1 MTLQP
6 RPYQEE
12 GLQALHRHLIEKT
25 SNPCLVIPTGGG
37 KSPMMAWAIQRF
49 QKMAPWFRG
58 CILAHRKEL
67 IEQNRD
73 ELQAICPDLKI
84 GIFAASM
91 KRKDYESEIL
101 IASIDSIY
109 QRSGEFRPWDALF
122 IDEAHRIPFSGE
134 GKYRTF
140 IRGSQRFNSRMRT
153 IGWTATPF
161 RMNGGELC
169 HKDHILNEI
178 CYEAKLTDLIRDG
191 YLSNLRTKIG
201 EAQPLLD
208 SVRKQRGDYVMA
220 DLAGITNN
228 EKMVNEAV
236 TEIIRLITYEAR
248 QSVLVFCVDIAHCT
262 MVANAFEKHGIKAP
276 FVTAKTK
283 AEDREKIVKQ
293 FKAGKLLVVLNV
305 NVYTEGF
312 NAPNVDCI
320 VLLRPTLSP
329 GLYSQMVGRGLRIPN
344 NVASNLPGR
353 DVSAVAIHAET
364 CSQKVDCLVLD
375 FASCID
381 EHGPID
387 LLGGE
392 RTVLAVCYNCRESFS
407 RAIRICPACGTELP
421 KAEIERAAA
430 EEMNKR
436 LHGKKASQ
444 KAILSGVPM
453 TLKVDQVMCSR
464 HKKEGSPDSLRIQY
478 RCGMDMYHEWVC
490 LNHPGE
496 IRFKAQQW
504 YRERLGGSPK
514 NHVSVGDA
522 LSYMFLNSDLKTWTQ
537 TITVV
542 KIGKYWKI
550 VDYNKP
556 ISEQSYEE

>member
-1 MTLQP
+1 MIP

-12 GLQALHRHLIEKT
+12 GLEALYRHLVEKT
-25 SNPCLVIPTGGG
+25 TNPCIVIPTGGG
-37 KSPMMAWAIQRF
+37 KSPMIAWSIERF

-91 KRKDYESEIL
+91 KRRDYESDIL

-140 IRGSQRFNSRMRT
+140 IQGSERFNPRLRT

-191 YLSNLRTKIG
+191 YLSNLRTKNG
-201 EAQPLLD
+201 EAQPALD
-208 SVRKQRGDYVMA
+208 DVRKQRNDYVLKS
-220 DLAGITNN
+220 LASVTNN
-228 EKMVNEAV
+228 EKVVDEAI
-236 TEIIRLITYEAR
+236 TEIVYFITYEAR
-248 QSVLVFCVDIAHCT
+248 QSILVFCVDIEHCKLVST
-262 MVANAFEKHGIKAP
+262 AFARHNIKAP
-276 FVTAKTK
+276 YVTAQTK
-283 AEDREKIVKQ
+283 ARDREKIVKQ
-293 FKAGKLLVVLNV
+293 FKAGKLRVVLNI

-329 GLYSQMVGRGLRIPN
+329 GLYSQMVGRGLRTHP
-344 NVASNLPGR
+344 SK
-353 DVSAVAIHAET
+353 S
-364 CSQKVDCLVLD
+364 DCLVLD
-375 FASCID
+375 FAGCID

-392 RTVLAVCYNCRESFS
+392 RTVLAVCYSCRESFS
-407 RAIRICPACGTELP
+407 RAIRVCPVCGTELP

-444 KAILSGVPM
+444 KAILSGVPV
-453 TLKVDQVMCSR
+453 TFKVDQIFCSR
-464 HKKEGSPDSLRIQY
+464 HKKEGMPDSLRVQY
-478 RCGMDMYHEWVC
+478 RCGMEMFYEWVC
-490 LNHPGE
+490 LDHPASSGGL
-496 IRFKAQQW
+496 RAGRW
-504 YRERLGGSPK
+504 WVERMGSDK
-514 NHVSVGDA
+514 LKYTIDDA
-522 LSYMFLNSDLKTWTQ
+522 LEYLFLNSELEAWTK

-542 KIGKYWKI
+542 KTGKYWKI

-556 ISEQSYEE
+556 ITEEMIA